1 MSLTSRV
8 AAGFGTAL
16 VAVSFAAPALAEQPA
31 PKPTMPATIEQLA
44 AKLPP
49 FPGENAT
56 DAQIEAWFQQASKA
70 LGLPP
75 FPGENATDAQAYT
88 YVKAVV
94 KLLGLPAL
102 PAMDASDAEY
112 DAWAGK
118 VATMFGLPKPPSANA
133 SEAQWDAW
141 FTTLMGMSGMP
152 QMPGGMPHK
161 PGASH
166 ASSKPAGPVVQ
177 TDRVAPSSNT
187 GALTGAAALAF
198 AAAGVTLVMRRRA
211 SR

>member
-1 MSLTSRV
+1 
-8 AAGFGTAL
+8 
-16 VAVSFAAPALAEQPA
+16 
-31 PKPTMPATIEQLA
+31 
-44 AKLPP
+44 
-49 FPGENAT
+49 
-56 DAQIEAWFQQASKA
+56 
-70 LGLPP
+70 
-75 FPGENATDAQAYT
+75 
-88 YVKAVV
+88 
-94 KLLGLPAL
+94 
-102 PAMDASDAEY
+102 MDASDAEY

-118 VATMFGLPKPPSANA
+118 VATMLGLPKPPSANA

-198 AAAGVTLVMRRRA
+198 AAASVTLVMRRRA